1 MIVVQLHRQI
11 FRQMQ
16 QNSVRVVVPTRRNFV
31 KYDGKDSV
39 EISCDEFLEM
49 PCISTLEFVRF

>member
-31 KYDGKDSV
+31 KYDGKDASKCATKAIAV
-39 EISCDEFLEM
+39 HCAVL
-49 PCISTLEFVRF
+49 P